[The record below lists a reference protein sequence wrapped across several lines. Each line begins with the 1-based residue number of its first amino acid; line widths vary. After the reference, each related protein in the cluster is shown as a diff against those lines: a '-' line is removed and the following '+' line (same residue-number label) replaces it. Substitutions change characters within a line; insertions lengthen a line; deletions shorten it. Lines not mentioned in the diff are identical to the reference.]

1 MKTSYEQPT
10 IRAHGHVE
18 SLTKGLSTGAG
29 LDAFFPAG
37 TAKGDLTFS

>member
-18 SLTKGLSTGAG
+18 NMTKGLTDGGG

-37 TAKGDLTFS
+37 TPKGDLTFS